1 MVRLSEAIARANC
14 TEEVRR
20 LPPPFLLFPKLISF
34 FSHQITVEF
43 VNEAY
48 NLLSQSIVHV
58 EKDDVDI
65 DDSDDEDDNN
75 DDEGGDAAAAA
86 PSPSVRDSATP
97 APAAP
102 VQPAKPK
109 ISITYDRYM
118 QIMTRVVY
126 MISEHEAAE
135 GAGMPRSEVVQQYLD
150 SIENEL
156 GTIEQ
161 LEAETQLVEKV
172 LNKLIKVR
180 LLSFFPCSR

>member
-1 MVRLSEAIARANC
+1 M
-14 TEEVRR
+14 
-20 LPPPFLLFPKLISF
+20 
-34 FSHQITVEF
+34 QITVEF

-65 DDSDDEDDNN
+65 DDSDDEDENGY
-75 DDEGGDAAAAA
+75 DDDGAAGPDAA
-86 PSPSVRDSATP
+86 PSPAARDSATP
-97 APAAP
+97 APAPTPA
-102 VQPAKPK
+102 QPAKPK
-109 ISITYDRYM
+109 VSITYDRYM

-161 LEAETQLVEKV
+161 LDAETQLVEKV

-180 LLSFFPCSR
+180 LSPFRHFSSCTNVLSFLLAGEVPP